1 MSKYV
6 VTIAREFGSLGRT
19 IGKKLSQELE
29 IGYYDREL
37 LEEAADIMNTNVKN
51 LADYDEKLKNRL
63 TKALYPMGLDSTLTQ
78 TKLFE
83 VQKMKILD
91 IADRESCVIVG
102 RCANH
107 ILKDHKNVL
116 KIFVYAPYD
125 ERIKNCTQELNL
137 ELEEAKR
144 MIRSVDKARQLYHE
158 YYTNE
163 KYKELESYDI
173 MINSGLLGVD
183 GTVGLLKNLVIN
195 SF

>member
-1 MSKYV
+1 MNTYV

-19 IGKKLSQELE
+19 IGKRLSQELE

-37 LEEAADIMNTNVKN
+37 LEEAADIMNTNVES

-63 TKALYPMGLDSTLTQ
+63 TKALYPMGLDSTLIQ

-83 VQKMKILD
+83 TQKMKILD

-107 ILKDHKNVL
+107 ILREHQNVL
-116 KIFVYAPYD
+116 KVFVYAPYE
-125 ERIKNCTQELNL
+125 ERMKNCTRELNL
-137 ELEEAKR
+137 DPEEAKR

-163 KYKELESYDI
+163 KYKEIESYDI
-173 MINSGLLGVD
+173 LINSSLLGVE
-183 GTVGLLKNLVIN
+183 GTVALIKDLVKNR
-195 SF
+195 F